1 MAFEKV
7 TEALSNARL
16 LAVDGKLLHF
26 DFPFNPTSFKLTRSV
41 NWAEQTPAFQP
52 YTTLSYGNGASDKLG
67 FELLLDTTET
77 SKSVMRDIKKLYKFT
92 LPGKL
97 SEVIRPPLTLFIWEA
112 FLFQGVVT
120 SLEFDVKLFDE
131 TGTPKRANVTVA
143 MTGKAF
149 MDAKTALSF
158 FGQTFSFL

>member
-16 LAVDGKLLHF
+16 LAIDGKLLHF

-41 NWAEQTPAFQP
+41 NWAEQAPAFQP

-92 LPGKL
+92 LPTKL
-97 SEVIRPPLTLFIWEA
+97 DEVIRPPLTLFIWEA
-112 FLFQGVVT
+112 FLFQGVVN
-120 SLEFDVKLFDE
+120 SLDFDVNLFDE
-131 TGTPKRANVTVA
+131 AGTPKRANVTMA

-149 MDAKTALSF
+149 MDAKTAQSF
-158 FGQTFSFL
+158 FGQNFSFL